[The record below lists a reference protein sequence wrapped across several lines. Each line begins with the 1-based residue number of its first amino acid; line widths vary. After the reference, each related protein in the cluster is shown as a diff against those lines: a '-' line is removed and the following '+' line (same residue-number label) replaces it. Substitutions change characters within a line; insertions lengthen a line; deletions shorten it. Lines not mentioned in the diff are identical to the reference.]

1 MALTF
6 EQGVDGMNGR
16 KALIYEDDQ
25 TTIGQ
30 LEAVLGGLGVDVVV
44 GPDLAMI
51 VETSR
56 ELQPDIIILSADVK
70 HSFSACLKLKKDRDL
85 KRVPLFMLAGRT
97 PPDVISKHQRL
108 PTRADVYL
116 PTPLSPVMLT
126 EILREQL
133 PVLTVSSTPPERPVP
148 PSVPSDADA
157 VAEIPV
163 SDNGDRTIVSTR
175 AFEASVV
182 NFVEDEVRDLK
193 STVVR
198 LETEKGDLHGKIS
211 ELESLLR
218 NQSEVFDS
226 GLKAI
231 REQQASIERSS
242 REISKIQD
250 INGLIDEAVQQAV
263 AATLK
268 EATESAMRQRE
279 ELETE
284 LARARGRIEEQ
295 TGFEQEASK
304 LRKQVSKL
312 EKALEDSKRR
322 QEDQARQSVDT
333 EALFARLESG
343 YKESIAELEEER
355 DALRERVSEAENEI
369 EKLNARVKTFK
380 YMSDQFPSLQEAAA
394 KSEILAEEKARL
406 AETVDLLQAQVASLE
421 LGLSSAESAGRR
433 SEELADEVS
442 RVRASENAVREELA
456 TLRTRF
462 NQVRSLLGSG
472 ATPGE
477 PSE

>member
-1 MALTF
+1 MSLTF

-44 GPDLAMI
+44 GPDPAMI

-56 ELQPDIIILSADVK
+56 ELKPDIVILSADIK
-70 HSFSACLKLKKDRDL
+70 HSFSACLKLKKDGEL
-85 KRVPLFMLAGRT
+85 KRIPLFMLSGRT

-133 PVLTVSSTPPERPVP
+133 PVLPVSPTPPEPPVP
-148 PSVPSDADA
+148 PPVPPNAEA

-163 SDNGDRTIVSTR
+163 SENGDRTIVSTR

-198 LETEKGDLHGKIS
+198 LQTEKDDLHGKIS

-231 REQQASIERSS
+231 REQQANIERNS
-242 REISKIQD
+242 REISKVQD
-250 INGLIDEAVQQAV
+250 INRLIDEAVQQAV
-263 AATLK
+263 ADTRK
-268 EATESAMRQRE
+268 EAAESERRHRE
-279 ELETE
+279 EFETE
-284 LARARGRIEEQ
+284 LARARGRIEELA
-295 TGFEQEASK
+295 GFEQEASK

-322 QEDQARQSVDT
+322 QDDQSRQSADT

-355 DALRERVSEAENEI
+355 DALRERVSETENEI
-369 EKLNARVKTFK
+369 ESLNARVKTFK
-380 YMSDQFPSLQEAAA
+380 YMADQFPSLQEAAA

-406 AETVDLLQAQVASLE
+406 TETVDLLQAQVASLE
-421 LGLSSAESAGRR
+421 VGLSSAESAGRR
-433 SEELADEVS
+433 AEELADEVS
-442 RVRASENAVREELA
+442 RVKASEHAVREELA

>member
-1 MALTF
+1 MSLTF

-44 GPDLAMI
+44 GPDPAMI

-56 ELQPDIIILSADVK
+56 ELQPDIVILSADIK
-70 HSFSACLKLKKDRDL
+70 HSFSACLKLKKDGEL
-85 KRVPLFMLAGRT
+85 KRIPLFMLSGRT

-133 PVLTVSSTPPERPVP
+133 PVLPVSSPPPEPPVP
-148 PSVPSDADA
+148 PPVPSNADV

-163 SDNGDRTIVSTR
+163 GDNGDRTIVSTR

-193 STVVR
+193 GTVVR
-198 LETEKGDLHGKIS
+198 LQTEKDDLHGRIS

-231 REQQASIERSS
+231 REQQASIEKST
-242 REISKIQD
+242 REISKVQD

-263 AATLK
+263 AATRK
-268 EATESAMRQRE
+268 EAAESAMRLRE
-279 ELETE
+279 EFEAE
-284 LARARGRIEEQ
+284 LADARGQIEELTGARARIEELA
-295 TGFEQEASK
+295 GFEQEASK

-322 QEDQARQSVDT
+322 QDDQLRQSADT
-333 EALFARLESG
+333 EALFGRLEIG

-355 DALRERVSEAENEI
+355 DALRERVAETENEI
-369 EKLNARVKTFK
+369 ENLNARVKTFK
-380 YMSDQFPSLQEAAA
+380 YM
-394 KSEILAEEKARL
+394 
-406 AETVDLLQAQVASLE
+406 
-421 LGLSSAESAGRR
+421 
-433 SEELADEVS
+433 AD
-442 RVRASENAVREELA
+442 
-456 TLRTRF
+456 
-462 NQVRSLLGSG
+462 
-472 ATPGE
+472 
-477 PSE
+477 

>member
-1 MALTF
+1 MSLTF

-44 GPDLAMI
+44 GPDPAMI

-56 ELQPDIIILSADVK
+56 ELKPDIVILSADIK
-70 HSFSACLKLKKDRDL
+70 HSFSACLKLKKDGEL
-85 KRVPLFMLAGRT
+85 KRIPLFMLSGRT

-133 PVLTVSSTPPERPVP
+133 PVLPVSPTPPEPPVP
-148 PSVPSDADA
+148 PPVPPNAEA

-163 SDNGDRTIVSTR
+163 SENGDRTIVSTR

-198 LETEKGDLHGKIS
+198 LQTEKDDLHGKIS

-231 REQQASIERSS
+231 REQQANIERNS
-242 REISKIQD
+242 REISKVQD
-250 INGLIDEAVQQAV
+250 INRLIDEAVQQAV
-263 AATLK
+263 ADTRK
-268 EATESAMRQRE
+268 EAAESERRHRE
-279 ELETE
+279 EFETE
-284 LARARGRIEEQ
+284 LARARGRIEELA
-295 TGFEQEASK
+295 GFEQEAAK

-322 QEDQARQSVDT
+322 QDDQSRQSADT

-355 DALRERVSEAENEI
+355 DALRERVSETENEI
-369 EKLNARVKTFK
+369 ESLNARVKTFK
-380 YMSDQFPSLQEAAA
+380 YMADQFPSLQEAAA

-406 AETVDLLQAQVASLE
+406 TETVDLLQAQVASLE
-421 LGLSSAESAGRR
+421 VGLSSAESAGRR
-433 SEELADEVS
+433 AEELADEVS
-442 RVRASENAVREELA
+442 RVKASEHAVREELA